1 MRDPNP
7 NTPSLDG
14 ARRPVISDEAV
25 ARAQEAVDR
34 LSARF
39 DDWMTEEVRRMS
51 DAWFACESADG
62 SDETLET
69 LHRCAHDLKGLGP
82 TCGYPLIGELGAE
95 LCRLTGP
102 AVRRGEIIF
111 SPDLVREHAEA
122 VQMAL
127 AARIRSSEA
136 PEGSAMLS
144 RLAARRTMARWSAPG
159 GQAP

>member
-1 MRDPNP
+1 MREPNSHD
-7 NTPSLDG
+7 TAAQTD
-14 ARRPVISDEAV
+14 RRPVISEEAV

-39 DDWMTEEVRRMS
+39 DEWMTEEVRRMS
-51 DAWFACESADG
+51 DAWFACETAHG
-62 SDETLET
+62 AGETLET

-111 SPDLVREHAEA
+111 KPDLVREHAEA
-122 VQMAL
+122 VQIAL
-127 AARIRSSEA
+127 AARIRSSET
-136 PEGSAMLS
+136 PDGSAMLS
-144 RLAARRTMARWSAPG
+144 RLAARRTLAR
-159 GQAP
+159 

>member
-1 MRDPNP
+1 MREPNSHD
-7 NTPSLDG
+7 TAAQTD
-14 ARRPVISDEAV
+14 RRPVISEEAV

-39 DDWMTEEVRRMS
+39 DDWMMEEVRRMS
-51 DAWFACESADG
+51 DAWFACETAQG

-111 SPDLVREHAEA
+111 KPDLVREHAEA
-122 VQMAL
+122 VQIAL
-127 AARIRSSEA
+127 AARIRSAET
-136 PEGSAMLS
+136 PDGSAMLS
-144 RLAARRTMARWSAPG
+144 RLAARRTLAR
-159 GQAP
+159 

>member
-1 MRDPNP
+1 MREPNSHD
-7 NTPSLDG
+7 TAAQTD
-14 ARRPVISDEAV
+14 RRPVISEEAV

-51 DAWFACESADG
+51 DAWFACETAHG

-111 SPDLVREHAEA
+111 KPDLVREHAEA
-122 VQMAL
+122 VQIAL
-127 AARIRSSEA
+127 AARIRSAET
-136 PEGSAMLS
+136 PDGSAMLS
-144 RLAARRTMARWSAPG
+144 RLAARRTLAR
-159 GQAP
+159 

>member
-1 MRDPNP
+1 MREPNS
-7 NTPSLDG
+7 NTPDIETD
-14 ARRPVISDEAV
+14 RRPVISEEAI

-51 DAWFACESADG
+51 DAWFACQNAHG

-95 LCRLTGP
+95 ICRLTSP
-102 AVRRGEIIF
+102 AVRRGDIVF
-111 SPDLVREHAEA
+111 KPDLVREHAEA
-122 VQMAL
+122 VQIAL
-127 AARIRSSEA
+127 ASRIRSAEA
-136 PEGSAMLS
+136 PEGSAMLA
-144 RLAARRTMARWSAPG
+144 RLAARRTLSR
-159 GQAP
+159 

>member
-1 MRDPNP
+1 MREPNSHD
-7 NTPSLDG
+7 TAAQTD
-14 ARRPVISDEAV
+14 RRPVISEEAV

-39 DDWMTEEVRRMS
+39 DEWMTEEVRRMS
-51 DAWFACESADG
+51 DAWFACETAHG
-62 SDETLET
+62 SGETLET

-111 SPDLVREHAEA
+111 KPDLVREHAEA
-122 VQMAL
+122 VQIAL
-127 AARIRSSEA
+127 AARIRSAET
-136 PEGSAMLS
+136 PDGSAMLS
-144 RLAARRTMARWSAPG
+144 RLAARRTLAR
-159 GQAP
+159 